1 LTLEIQYI
9 KNTLS
14 LFLLLACIRTPS
26 NAFEQVSPGDT
37 IQLSTVQEA
46 IAYINTIKSL
56 DSSSHWPNIDPALL
70 LQNLNV
76 SIRGPLKSFE
86 GKNTN
91 FCSYTAL
98 SYIPI
103 RYDPLGFSHFI
114 IELYQNGKAKMGK
127 SVIEPGKK
135 VRQAAGTLIYKGDL
149 DINHLAQMWFLS
161 LADHFKGYLNLFNDN
176 YNTGDENRLWAAT
189 NFAKFNRMVRRLF
202 WYKVKGKGSDLI
214 RPHFDDIY
222 GELQSRLQQGTVFL
236 YLNNRMLY
244 KKNHETSRFGI
255 PTHYVV
261 LTDISRNGDTL
272 TIIYWDAGRKTL
284 QQVTPQFLKKI
295 IYGAT
300 FCSKP

>member
-1 LTLEIQYI
+1 M
-9 KNTLS
+9 
-14 LFLLLACIRTPS
+14 LLACIRMPAI
-26 NAFEQVSPGDT
+26 AFHQDSPGDT
-37 IQLSTVQEA
+37 IQLSTAQQA
-46 IAYINTIKSL
+46 IDYINTIQRL

-76 SIRGPLKSFE
+76 SIRGPVKSFE

-91 FCSYTAL
+91 FCAYTAL

-114 IELYQNGKAKMGK
+114 IDLYKNGKAKMGK
-127 SVIEPGKK
+127 SMIEPGIK

-161 LADHFKGYLNLFNDN
+161 LADHFKGYLNLFNSS

-202 WYKVKGKGSDLI
+202 RYKVKGIGSDLL

-222 GELQSRLQQGTVFL
+222 SELQSRLQKGTVFL

-261 LTDISRNGDTL
+261 LTDISREGDIL

-295 IYGAT
+295 VYGAT